1 MSGSRRGHEG
11 LEEGFWDLSQKGRA
25 VVDLVLQGG
34 GRGEGVRPSAAL
46 GFEGGGL

>member
-34 GRGEGVRPSAAL
+34 GQRGRGATKYRP
-46 GFEGGGL
+46 GF